1 MTRRLVVIGNGMAAT
16 RLVQRLVERD
26 PARFA
31 ITVVGDEPH
40 PAYNRIQ
47 LSPLLAGEKTAAQIP
62 LLPAEWYTR
71 HGVCLRSGEAVDEV
85 DIQQRRLRIA
95 ETWLPWDEL
104 VFATGSRPFIPPL
117 PGIDRPQVMPFR
129 TLADV
134 ERILAIPG
142 PAVVIGG
149 GVLGVEAAA
158 ALRRHGG
165 EVTLLHRGSGLMAP
179 LTDAFA
185 ADELRQQLEA
195 RGIRCV
201 LECRIA
207 AIDADGV
214 RLADGRVFRAAR
226 VVLATGVQPDSR
238 LAAQSGVLCQRGIV
252 VDRQMA
258 SSLPGI
264 SAIGECCEID
274 GQTWGLVAPCLRQA
288 EVLADRLCGA
298 PGEGFVWQ
306 DAGTRLKVT
315 GIELFSAGEQQA
327 GEQDDIYTSW
337 DPIDRH
343 YRRLLLR
350 DGRLR
355 GVLLMGDCTAA
366 AALTARLESD
376 EPATVDWLFDPSSTQ
391 PQAAGI
397 MTMTKPVLVLVG
409 HGMVGHHFLE
419 QCVSRNLHQQYRIVV
434 FGEERYPAYDRVHL
448 SEYFAGRSAESLSLA
463 AGDFFI

>member
-1 MTRRLVVIGNGMAAT
+1 MKNSRKRRKEAVATRRLVVIGNGMAAT

-104 VFATGSRPFIPPL
+104 VFATGSRPAIPPL
-117 PGIDRPQVMPFR
+117 PGIDRPQVMPLPHLGGR
-129 TLADV
+129 GTYSGDT
-134 ERILAIPG
+134 RP
-142 PAVVIGG
+142 GG
-149 GVLGVEAAA
+149 GDWRRGAGVEAAA

-207 AIDADGV
+207 AH
-214 RLADGRVFRAAR
+214 RRRWRAAGGR
-226 VVLATGVQPDSR
+226 ARIPAPPEWCWLPACSPTAVWRRSPACC
-238 LAAQSGVLCQRGIV
+238 ASGG
-252 VDRQMA
+252 
-258 SSLPGI
+258 
-264 SAIGECCEID
+264 
-274 GQTWGLVAPCLRQA
+274 
-288 EVLADRLCGA
+288 
-298 PGEGFVWQ
+298 
-306 DAGTRLKVT
+306 
-315 GIELFSAGEQQA
+315 
-327 GEQDDIYTSW
+327 SW
-337 DPIDRH
+337 
-343 YRRLLLR
+343 
-350 DGRLR
+350 
-355 GVLLMGDCTAA
+355 
-366 AALTARLESD
+366 S
-376 EPATVDWLFDPSSTQ
+376 TVRWP
-391 PQAAGI
+391 P
-397 MTMTKPVLVLVG
+397 
-409 HGMVGHHFLE
+409 
-419 QCVSRNLHQQYRIVV
+419 
-434 FGEERYPAYDRVHL
+434 
-448 SEYFAGRSAESLSLA
+448 LA
-463 AGDFFI
+463 AGDQRHRRMLRN

>member
-1 MTRRLVVIGNGMAAT
+1 
-16 RLVQRLVERD
+16 
-26 PARFA
+26 
-31 ITVVGDEPH
+31 
-40 PAYNRIQ
+40 
-47 LSPLLAGEKTAAQIP
+47 
-62 LLPAEWYTR
+62 
-71 HGVCLRSGEAVDEV
+71 
-85 DIQQRRLRIA
+85 
-95 ETWLPWDEL
+95 
-104 VFATGSRPFIPPL
+104 
-117 PGIDRPQVMPFR
+117 
-129 TLADV
+129 
-134 ERILAIPG
+134 
-142 PAVVIGG
+142 
-149 GVLGVEAAA
+149 
-158 ALRRHGG
+158 
-165 EVTLLHRGSGLMAP
+165 MAP

-274 GQTWGLVAPCLRQA
+274 GQT
-288 EVLADRLCGA
+288 GA
-298 PGEGFVWQ
+298 GGSLPASGRGAGGSPVRRPGEGFVWQ

-366 AALTARLESD
+366 AALTAR
-376 EPATVDWLFDPSSTQ
+376 T
-391 PQAAGI
+391 G
-397 MTMTKPVLVLVG
+397 K
-409 HGMVGHHFLE
+409 
-419 QCVSRNLHQQYRIVV
+419 R
-434 FGEERYPAYDRVHL
+434 
-448 SEYFAGRSAESLSLA
+448 
-463 AGDFFI
+463 